1 MKIGIFGGTF
11 DPIHNAHLFVAE
23 SARRLEGLDKVL
35 FVPTN
40 VTHYRTPALVST
52 DDRCAMIATAIASN
66 PDFALD
72 RTDLREDATGYT
84 ADLIPKLQERYGGAA
99 LTFIIGADSLVSGNW
114 VRIQE
119 VLAQL
124 ESFVVAPRAGVDENA
139 FARAIAA
146 IPISLRNKVKTLNLP
161 EIPESATLIRKLLA
175 EGKSIR
181 YLVPET
187 VWRYI
192 VEHELYAI
200 KHEMV

>member
-11 DPIHNAHLFVAE
+11 DPVHNAHLFVAE
-23 SARRLEGLDKVL
+23 SARRLEGLEKIL

-40 VTHYRTPALVST
+40 VTHYRTPALSSA
-52 DDRCAMIATAIASN
+52 DDRCAMLAGAIASN
-66 PDFALD
+66 THFALD
-72 RTDLREDATGYT
+72 RTDLAEGSTGYT
-84 ADLIPKLQERYGGAA
+84 ADLIPKLRERYSDAA
-99 LTFIIGADSLVSGNW
+99 FTFIIGADSLVSGNW

-124 ESFVVAPRAGVDENA
+124 ESFVVAPRAGVSETA
-139 FARAIAA
+139 FARAVEA

-161 EIPESATLIRKLLA
+161 EIPESATLVRKLLA
-175 EGKSIR
+175 DRKSIR

-192 VEHELYAI
+192 VEHGLYAI
-200 KHEMV
+200 KHEVA